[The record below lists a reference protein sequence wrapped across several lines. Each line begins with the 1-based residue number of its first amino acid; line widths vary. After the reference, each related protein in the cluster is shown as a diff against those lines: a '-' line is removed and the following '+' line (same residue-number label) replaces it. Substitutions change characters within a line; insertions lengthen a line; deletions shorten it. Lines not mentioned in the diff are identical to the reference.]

1 MSTEEMNLK
10 DSSNYHFLCED
21 QFETISKK
29 YMEIINYYILHS
41 KINMKTTNYIFL
53 KGIYVITNIF
63 KIIYYYTKNLDIT
76 VNYSNK
82 AAFYYIEYVN
92 QINEK
97 DSEFVFVNLN
107 LKDAIIYVYRKSIY
121 EINDSYK
128 KNVVNNKHEEILF
141 DSINNF
147 TLFYCQIIQFIFNK
161 INIANIDEKEL
172 DSSLLN
178 IYYFLVNLSK
188 NDSSDINTDI
198 LNLLNRKTIKK
209 KNIIFKNMI
218 DTKFTYS
225 GTNDLKTIVNHIC
238 IDIECKIKENN
249 GLSF

>member
-1 MSTEEMNLK
+1 MSSEEMNLK
-10 DSSNYHFLCED
+10 DSSNYRILCED
-21 QFETISKK
+21 RFETISKK

-53 KGIYVITNIF
+53 KGIYIVTNVF
-63 KIIYYYTKNLDIT
+63 KIIYYYTKNLELT
-76 VNYSNK
+76 VNYSNR

-128 KNVVNNKHEEILF
+128 KTIVNNKHEEILF

-147 TLFYCQIIQFIFNK
+147 TLFYCQIIHFIFNK
-161 INIANIDEKEL
+161 INIENIDEKEV

-178 IYYFLVNLSK
+178 LYYFLDKICK
-188 NDSSDINTDI
+188 NDSIDIDTDI
-198 LNLLNRKTIKK
+198 LNLLNH
-209 KNIIFKNMI
+209 KNTMNKNVIFKDML
-218 DTKFTYS
+218 DTNFTCS
-225 GTNDLKTIVNHIC
+225 EISNLKTIITSIC
-238 IDIECKIKENN
+238 VDIECRIKENK
-249 GLSF
+249 SISY